1 MRGVKNF
8 NQLSSE
14 NFYQHDENHDSM
26 PDMGQLKPTIAA
38 DGSIGMKTTTNF
50 YKSQNI
56 EDLSKR
62 PGSAS
67 LIPKPKIVR
76 IF

>member
-1 MRGVKNF
+1 
-8 NQLSSE
+8 
-14 NFYQHDENHDSM
+14 M
-26 PDMGQLKPTIAA
+26 PDMGQLRPSIAA

-50 YKSQNI
+50 YKTQNI

-67 LIPKPKIVR
+67 LIPKPKIV
-76 IF
+76 I